1 LDHELH
7 TSEEIKTV
15 ENVEK
20 KLREEAK
27 LLLAE
32 KKIDVLVGYEA
43 GTLPMTATPCFITAP
58 EEADRLVWNA
68 FCVQNLAKFVQDLIS
83 LHRESQQRVKPEAR
97 TRKVVGVVARGCT
110 TRSLVIQLQERQF
123 NRDDIFVIGVP
134 CGGYVDKRKVAAQVA
149 GQEVR
154 EASLA
159 GDRLSVKTAGEA
171 KTLSLGGI
179 LADNCLTCRF
189 NNPVLSD
196 LMIGSPASAMASESE
211 YAGVEAHE
219 KLSPADRWDYF
230 EKEMAK
236 CIRCNAC
243 RQACPSCYCRVCF
256 AEQSQPQWV
265 GVSEDETD
273 TQVFQIMRLYH
284 MVGRCVD
291 CGSCVAVCPM
301 GVDLRTFLKK
311 LDKDAFE
318 LFGNRAGSSLEDLPP
333 LSQFKE
339 DDREDF
345 IYDPQKAK

>member
-1 LDHELH
+1 M
-7 TSEEIKTV
+7 

-32 KKIDVLVGYEA
+32 KKVDIVVGYEA
-43 GTLPMTATPCFITAP
+43 GTLPMVATPCFITAP

-68 FCVQNLAKFVQDLIS
+68 FCVQNLAKYVQDLIV

-97 TRKVVGVVARGCT
+97 TKKIVGVVARGCT
-110 TRSLVIQLQERQF
+110 TRSLVILLQERQF
-123 NRDDIFVIGVP
+123 NREDIFVIGVP
-134 CGGYVDKRKVAAQVA
+134 CTGYVDRRKVTAEAE
-149 GQEVR
+149 GREVR
-154 EASLA
+154 EAVLS
-159 GDRLSVKTAGEA
+159 GERLTVKTSGTE
-171 KTLSLGGI
+171 KSLVLREV

-189 NNPVLSD
+189 NNPVFSD
-196 LMIGSPASAMASESE
+196 MMLGGPAPAMNPESE
-211 YAGVEAHE
+211 YAGVEDHE
-219 KLSPADRWDYF
+219 RLSPAERWSFF

-243 RQACPSCYCRVCF
+243 RQACPSCYCKVCF

-265 GVSEDETD
+265 GISEDETD
-273 TQVFQIMRLYH
+273 TQVFQIMRLFH

-318 LFGNRAGSSLEDLPP
+318 MFGNRAGSSMEDLPP
-333 LSQFKE
+333 LSQYRE